1 MSFLVFILNF
11 CWILSMLGFI
21 IFSCLEYFEATHRFR
36 QEKIELYEE
45 CGELSTI
52 LMFFFFFLV
61 VVTTLNIK

>member
-1 MSFLVFILNF
+1 
-11 CWILSMLGFI
+11 MLGFI
-21 IFSCLEYFEATHRFR
+21 VFSCLEYFEATHRFR

-61 VVTTLNIK
+61 MVTTFNIK